1 MNKQFTDEQ
10 LRAYASQFRNGDA
23 IRSGGKWHLAGAS
36 QDYNGQVIISG
47 NEGGGTYINGGE
59 LNDFNGFMMG
69 FTAVHAEPF
78 KVTTLEDY
86 RLQEDIKLVWLGDS
100 DETRTFGESYRVMY
114 SKNFGYHANAK
125 RRVLFIHGPK
135 SLWGVIPR
143 YSQVFRPEDLP
154 CSLRP
159 SLQAKLD
166 SFPTPEKYKRQ
177 ALEKRMNDLINS
189 YDYPVEVLTDVA
201 KRLADLDTL
210 EYHEQQVRYLEN
222 LVKFKVV
229 GRKMSK

>member
-10 LRAYASQFRNGDA
+10 VS
-23 IRSGGKWHLAGAS
+23 
-36 QDYNGQVIISG
+36 
-47 NEGGGTYINGGE
+47 
-59 LNDFNGFMMG
+59 
-69 FTAVHAEPF
+69 
-78 KVTTLEDY
+78 
-86 RLQEDIKLVWLGDS
+86 
-100 DETRTFGESYRVMY
+100 
-114 SKNFGYHANAK
+114 
-125 RRVLFIHGPK
+125 
-135 SLWGVIPR
+135 
-143 YSQVFRPEDLP
+143 RPENLP
-154 CSLRP
+154 NTLRP

-166 SFPTPEKYKRQ
+166 NFLTPEKRKRK
-177 ALEKRMNDLINS
+177 ALEKHMNDLINS